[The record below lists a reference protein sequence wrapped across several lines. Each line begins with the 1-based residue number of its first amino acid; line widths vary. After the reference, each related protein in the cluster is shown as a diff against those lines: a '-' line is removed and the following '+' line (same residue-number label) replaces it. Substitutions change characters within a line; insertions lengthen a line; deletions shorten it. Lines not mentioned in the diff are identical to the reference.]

1 MQTMRTLIAAAM
13 AWMALGAAGGGAAS
27 EAGAGR
33 LFAALQGG
41 GMRGGYVSTWDGQ
54 RVSAAAMRQVW

>member
-27 EAGAGR
+27 EASAGR
-33 LFAALQGG
+33 LFTALQGG
-41 GMRGGYVSTWDGQ
+41 ARGGYVSSWDGQ
-54 RVSAAAMRQVW
+54 RVSSAAMRQVW